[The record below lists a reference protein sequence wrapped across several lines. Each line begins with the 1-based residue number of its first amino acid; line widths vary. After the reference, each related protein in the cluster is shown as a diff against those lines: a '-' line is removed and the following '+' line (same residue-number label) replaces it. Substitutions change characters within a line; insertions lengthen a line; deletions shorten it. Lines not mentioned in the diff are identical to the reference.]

1 MGKGGAGLRAPSPQK
16 IIKQVQI
23 LGLAK
28 STSIFIALIVL
39 GTRDIS
45 FGVVA
50 MLGYGRLR
58 KLGLI
63 PGRCKRY
70 FSSRQHADK
79 CVTPLRVLF
88 DGMGVK
94 FDGGLSCR
102 DMKLPYQFHR
112 VRRLYI

>member
-1 MGKGGAGLRAPSPQK
+1 MGLLPSGRNWFHGEEGAGIRVPPHPKK
-16 IIKQVQI
+16 IIKQVRI

-28 STSIFIALIVL
+28 STPIFIASIVL

-45 FGVVA
+45 FGVVT

-79 CVTPLRVLF
+79 RVATLRVLF

-94 FDGGLSCR
+94 FDMG
-102 DMKLPYQFHR
+102 
-112 VRRLYI
+112 